1 MKSGL
6 KIERKNS
13 NSYETRMALSSVP
26 PPRLNTPLLYSVRQ
40 IPATNISLIFLGKIH
55 ALFPKNVLPCN
66 VKEKVGN
73 IPTNQ
78 QSDMGENRTS
88 SLVNVIK

>member
-73 IPTNQ
+73 ITTNQ

-88 SLVNVIK
+88 LVNVIK